1 MQLSYSEVFPIF
13 DGQAQGNS
21 KRFKIM
27 EWLKWMCMQEK
38 ASLSSQPDKKHNY
51 IHSEQ
56 KTKSNYLLSR
66 CFHVLF
72 FLPFCY
78 NTSNA
83 KVDP

>member
-1 MQLSYSEVFPIF
+1 MQLSYSEVFPSF

-56 KTKSNYLLSR
+56 KTKSNYLLSM
-66 CFHVLF
+66 FYFSYLF
-72 FLPFCY
+72 AIILQMQ
-78 NTSNA
+78 
-83 KVDP
+83 K